1 MSPIDEAAVQAVLG
15 RWWFHYDQGDFG
27 GLADLLTD
35 DTRFTCRTDTG
46 TTDFEDFVRA
56 DVSGRDEV
64 VRWQTEHRRGSPF
77 PLRHNATNVHIEG
90 QAGREAT
97 FASYLFVTHVVQ
109 GQPANL
115 STAVVRGAVR
125 EEDGTLRLAALHVTL
140 DTMTSEPFGDR

>member
-1 MSPIDEAAVQAVLG
+1 MSPIDEAAVQAVVG
-15 RWWFHYDQGDFG
+15 RWWFHYDQGDFE
-27 GLADLLTD
+27 GLAGLLTE

-90 QAGREAT
+90 HAGRETT

-109 GQPANL
+109 GQPTNL